1 MPHRLYVRLVV
12 ALLIGV
18 LAGAVC
24 YYFLAQSGTANDFTW
39 LLLSAK
45 RLLAGNN
52 PYQGRLAPLPY
63 DADAP
68 LQYPLPTVLLA
79 IPFTVVSQPV
89 PGALFVGAS
98 SALLAFLLT
107 RADWWPLLL
116 FTACPFWQAVNLAQ
130 FSPLVAAA
138 VLLPALPLALLKPN
152 LALPA
157 VAAWPNVR
165 GLLLSAALYGG
176 SLLLLPSW
184 PLDMLRNADQVRHV
198 MPLLSATGPL
208 LLLALLR
215 WREPRARL
223 LLAMAVLPQRTLPYD
238 QLLLWLIPSSWMQML
253 VMSLVSWVLFWLQ
266 LLPGMTAWL
275 SSLQFLVALACV
287 LWPARAREVPA
298 PESPRAHAQPVSG
311 RLLG

>member
-79 IPFTVVSQPV
+79 IPFTVFSQPV
-89 PGALFVGAS
+89 AGALFVGAS

-107 RADWWPLLL
+107 
-116 FTACPFWQAVNLAQ
+116 
-130 FSPLVAAA
+130 
-138 VLLPALPLALLKPN
+138 
-152 LALPA
+152 
-157 VAAWPNVR
+157 
-165 GLLLSAALYGG
+165 
-176 SLLLLPSW
+176 
-184 PLDMLRNADQVRHV
+184 
-198 MPLLSATGPL
+198 
-208 LLLALLR
+208 
-215 WREPRARL
+215 
-223 LLAMAVLPQRTLPYD
+223 
-238 QLLLWLIPSSWMQML
+238 
-253 VMSLVSWVLFWLQ
+253 
-266 LLPGMTAWL
+266 
-275 SSLQFLVALACV
+275 
-287 LWPARAREVPA
+287 
-298 PESPRAHAQPVSG
+298 
-311 RLLG
+311 